1 MCFYLYVPSG
11 NSTKVRGKIP
21 RTILSEKESTTEE
34 RWQQQFGKQKV
45 KGRDKSSSNRL
56 ELRVI
61 LEHGTEALKAIQGA
75 VRHIHLLALHTLAT
89 NPPQP
94 LW

>member
-21 RTILSEKESTTEE
+21 RTMLSEKESTIEE

-45 KGRDKSSSNRL
+45 KGRDKSRSNRL
-56 ELRVI
+56 ELKSY
-61 LEHGTEALKAIQGA
+61 LGTW
-75 VRHIHLLALHTLAT
+75 
-89 NPPQP
+89 N
-94 LW
+94 